1 MSRPVNHSARTSNDL
16 LRELIA
22 RHANDPLNYQ
32 IVAQS
37 AEDVQ
42 NLEDAPAVSMAPYL
56 IESGQTRLLS
66 TVIV

>member
-22 RHANDPLNYQ
+22 RHDPLNYQ
-32 IVAQS
+32 IVAQG

-42 NLEDAPAVSMAPYL
+42 NIENAPAVSMAPYL
-56 IESGQTRLLS
+56 IEPDKL
-66 TVIV
+66 

>member
-32 IVAQS
+32 IVAQG

-42 NLEDAPAVSMAPYL
+42 NIENAPAVSMAPYL
-56 IESGQTRLLS
+56 IEPDKL
-66 TVIV
+66 